1 MANAKKKSSKQTAPA
16 GGVSASP
23 ILGPPAAVSRPAV
36 MGPAPAPSPVMK
48 AGVINK
54 AAPIPQN
61 NPMGPLPAPTAIT
74 PPQLASLASVPTAGT
89 RIQSTIDTPAAP
101 AAGGVSA
108 DPIMG
113 PPASSGIPPR
123 PASDP
128 PATPASSSPSP
139 ATPASGPRLNADI
152 VAIAKRTINLA
163 TMPQNILLGAYE
175 YVRKLKA
182 SRFAAPQ
189 AALLKRARSLLADEI
204 QRRSA
209 GDAAAFSPWTDSN
222 ALLPDAPSNRPGR
235 QGDPAA
241 TASAGADPAIGPAV
255 WLMAGL
261 GALVLWRR

>member
-1 MANAKKKSSKQTAPA
+1 MANAKKKSSTKTAPA

-23 ILGPPAAVSRPAV
+23 ILGPPVAVSRPAV
-36 MGPAPAPSPVMK
+36 MGPAPAPSPNMK
-48 AGVINK
+48 AGVINQ

-61 NPMGPLPAPTAIT
+61 NPMGPLPAPAPIT
-74 PPQLASLASVPTAGT
+74 TPQLASLASVPTAGK

-175 YVRKLKA
+175 YVRRLKA

-204 QRRSA
+204 QRRRIGA
-209 GDAAAFSPWTDSN
+209 AAAFSPWTDQN
-222 ALLPDAPSNRPGR
+222 TLLPAGKSPASSPADA
-235 QGDPAA
+235 AA
-241 TASAGADPAIGPAV
+241 AGADPAIGPAF